1 MKNQLK
7 QTAEQIEQARHVVI
21 LTGAG
26 VSTASGIPDF
36 RSSEGL
42 WEQDFRR
49 EDYMSIDYFHFD
61 PVDFWKKY
69 KEIFRIKLL
78 QQYEPNVVHHF
89 LKQLETKGRRISII
103 TQNVDG
109 LHAQAK
115 SSKVVEYH
123 GSLDKATC
131 PHCQETYTMKYV
143 LSNDP
148 PQCED
153 CKSVLKPNVVL
164 FGDLITAHDEA
175 EALIDEA
182 DFLLVLGTSLQV
194 TPFSYLPEY
203 ASSRNL
209 ASTLMNKEAT
219 IKDRLFD
226 QVILGDLS
234 ELIPQLQTEINIVQD
249 ETE

>member
-7 QTAEQIEQARHVVI
+7 QTAEQLAQARHVVV

-36 RSSEGL
+36 RSNEGL
-42 WEQDFRR
+42 WAQDFKR
-49 EDYMSIDYFHFD
+49 EDYMSVDYYNFD
-61 PVDFWKKY
+61 PVDFWIKY
-69 KEIFRIKLL
+69 KEIFRLKLL

-109 LHAQAK
+109 LHAQVN
-115 SSKVVEYH
+115 SSRVVEYH
-123 GSLDKATC
+123 GSLNKATC
-131 PHCQETYTMKYV
+131 PHCQEAYTMEYV
-143 LSNDP
+143 LANDT
-148 PQCED
+148 PQCKE
-153 CKSVLKPNVVL
+153 CNTVLKPNVVL

-194 TPFSYLPEY
+194 TPFSFLPEY
-203 ASSRNL
+203 ASSRNI
-209 ASTLMNKEAT
+209 ASTLINKEAT
-219 IKDRLFD
+219 IKDRVFD

-234 ELIPQLQTEINIVQD
+234 ELIPKLQTELKNVSSF
-249 ETE
+249 